1 MLLVEVG
8 EQVKG
13 DLMCAFTCDNV
24 QDALSEM
31 VGRRIEMV
39 EKNVTDCYS
48 HLLIKTYDGLS
59 VLVDGA
65 LFTISP
71 NIDRVEGMV
80 ASSVTKVSE
89 AERDIVRIH
98 VHARQLGWVLQRSC
112 DLCGPHPGLTFQ
124 AWLPVGR
131 YHSWWWPGLTGA

>member
-24 QDALSEM
+24 QDALSEI

-48 HLLIKTYDGLS
+48 HLLIMTYDGLS

-112 DLCGPHPGLTFQ
+112 DLCGSHPGLTFQ

>member
-112 DLCGPHPGLTFQ
+112 DLCGSHPGLTFQ

-131 YHSWWWPGLTGA
+131 YHSCWWPGLTGA